1 MMPIRHILLA
11 LGLCLMAPAQA
22 GVRHDLVDPDLA
34 ATIDGEPLSNRFVD
48 VMHRI
53 ALPGDPTITRAA
65 VVQALVDDRLVA
77 RHARATDPHGHLI
90 EDNKVAF
97 SPAMQIEQAM
107 VSNLQAGFREQ
118 LEARLKREKGKGLD
132 GLVFAETSPTPA
144 QWGSVFPSKPGLLL
158 EYALD
163 ARARAAA
170 AKIVLM
176 RYRLGKEA
184 PGRLTLLDVYDAQ
197 NIQGRNEL
205 HARNDRFAIE
215 QARLLFKHRFILHW
229 ARTSPEGLGEADF
242 AVFRRAM
249 EDRLVHGGWMA
260 HLGVAADI
268 HDDPQHLKD
277 LQAKVTPE
285 EVRAYYDSHRD
296 EFRRIE
302 KVKARHIRVQDEA
315 TARKVEARLQKGESF
330 AALVQEFS
338 QAEDAASGGD
348 LGWIVHGDKVHGWLD
363 SLAFLQQPGVPSRPV
378 RLPGAAGEE
387 PGWEI
392 LVVDERVMGWQPVD
406 SESVRYLASQSI
418 ARDKAL
424 AEYRDAVEQVRREAD
439 LRLHSG
445 LSPLARPRESK

>member
-22 GVRHDLVDPDLA
+22 GVRHDLVDPALA
-34 ATIDGEPLSNRFVD
+34 ATVDGEPLSNRFVD

-53 ALPGDPTITRAA
+53 ALPGDPSITRAA

-77 RHARATDPHGHLI
+77 RHARATDPDGHLI

-107 VSNLQAGFREQ
+107 VSNIQAGFRDK
-118 LEARLKREKGKGLD
+118 LEARLKREKGGMLNQ
-132 GLVFAETSPTPA
+132 LIIAEAQPTGP
-144 QWGSVFPSKPGLLL
+144 QWNSVFSAKPGLLL

-163 ARARAAA
+163 AKGRAAA
-170 AKIVLM
+170 AKVVLL
-176 RYRLGKEA
+176 RYRLGKAA
-184 PGRLTLLDVYDAQ
+184 PARLTLLDVYDAQ

-205 HARNDRFAIE
+205 HARNGDFAIE
-215 QARLLFKHRFILHW
+215 QARLLLKNRFILDW
-229 ARTSPEGLGEADF
+229 ARSPAGFGEADF

-285 EVRAYYDSHRD
+285 EIRAYYDSHRD

-315 TARKVEARLQKGESF
+315 TARKVEERLKKGEVF
-330 AALVQEFS
+330 AALVTVFS
-338 QAEDAASGGD
+338 LAADAASGGE
-348 LGWIVHGDKVHGWLD
+348 LGWIVHGEKAHGWLD

-378 RLPGAAGEE
+378 RLPGVAGEE

-424 AEYRDAVEQVRREAD
+424 AEYRSALERVRREAD
-439 LRLHSG
+439 LRLHPE